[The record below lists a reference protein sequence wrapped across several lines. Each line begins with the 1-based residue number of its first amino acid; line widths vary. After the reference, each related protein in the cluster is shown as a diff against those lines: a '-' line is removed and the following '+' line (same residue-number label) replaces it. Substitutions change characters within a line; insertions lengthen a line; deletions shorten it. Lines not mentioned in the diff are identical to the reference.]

1 MPDKEEVIVPFEPS
15 RELIAPA
22 TAYRSTWLLSSL
34 QALKD
39 RGHSDEYFRVLP
51 TEQHEPIRSLVAGVW
66 LPLDIARA
74 HYLACDALQ
83 LGVQEQIALGRA
95 VSDKAQGSMLGTVVR
110 MAKAAGVTP
119 WTVLPQ
125 YGKLYQRGVQ
135 GGAVAVFKLGPKEA
149 RIEVVGCEL
158 FDIPYFRTAFRGVL
172 QGIAGLFCRTSF
184 IHDVPT
190 TEPGTATYRFQWA

>member
-1 MPDKEEVIVPFEPS
+1 MPVKEEIIVPFEPS

-39 RGHSDEYFRVLP
+39 RGHSDDYFRVLP
-51 TEQHEPIRSLVAGVW
+51 AEQHEPIRSLVAGIW
-66 LPLDIARA
+66 LPLDLARA
-74 HYLACDALQ
+74 HYLACESLQ
-83 LGVQEQIALGRA
+83 LGVQEQVALGRA

-149 RIEVVGCEL
+149 RIEVVACEL